1 MAINKLYVGNLN
13 YQVTEEE
20 LKEIFSAHGQVVSVT
35 LIAGKGFGFVEMD
48 SPESAQAAKEALN
61 GTDLQGR
68 TMNVDEA
75 RPPKK
80 REGGG
85 GGGGS
90 RGGYGKKGGFRDR
103 KPRW

>member
-1 MAINKLYVGNLN
+1 MASNKLYVGNLN

-20 LKEIFSAHGQVVSVT
+20 LREIFSAHGQVLSVN

-48 SPESAQAAKEALN
+48 TPDSAQKAKEALN
-61 GTDLQGR
+61 GMDLQGR

-85 GGGGS
+85 GGGRG
-90 RGGYGKKGGFRDR
+90 GGYGKKGGFRER

>member
-1 MAINKLYVGNLN
+1 MASNKLYVGNLN

-20 LKEIFSAHGQVVSVT
+20 LRTIFSAHGQVLSVN

-48 SPESAQAAKEALN
+48 TPAAAQAAKEALN
-61 GTDLQGR
+61 GTDMQGR

-85 GGGGS
+85 GGGG
-90 RGGYGKKGGFRDR
+90 RGGYGKKGGFRER

>member
-1 MAINKLYVGNLN
+1 MASNKLYVGNLN
-13 YQVTEEE
+13 YQTSEEE
-20 LKEIFSAHGQVVSVT
+20 LREIFSAHGQVVSVT

-48 SPESAQAAKEALN
+48 SPAAAQAAKEALN

-68 TMNVDEA
+68 AIVVDEA

-85 GGGGS
+85 GG
-90 RGGYGKKGGFRDR
+90 RGGYGKKGGFRER
-103 KPRW
+103 GPRW